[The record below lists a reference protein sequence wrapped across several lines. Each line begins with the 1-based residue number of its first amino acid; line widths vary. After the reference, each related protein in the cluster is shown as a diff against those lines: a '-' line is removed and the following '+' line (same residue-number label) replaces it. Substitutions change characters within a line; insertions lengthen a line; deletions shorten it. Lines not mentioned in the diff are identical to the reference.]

1 MDKQLLLTWGINLVF
16 AMLVAISYV
25 MYGLAF
31 HQVGDLPA
39 ERSLGA
45 FVRYGMAV
53 LLNPYFVAGLALA
66 LGGSL
71 VRLALFSLIG
81 IARSAL
87 VAELSLLLMLVFSF
101 LVFQEAPR
109 FPRDYIGG
117 LLIFIGSYIV
127 AG

>member
-1 MDKQLLLTWGINLVF
+1 MDRQLVLTWGINLLF
-16 AMLVAISYV
+16 ATMVAISYV
-25 MYGLAF
+25 LYGIAFHRVGGMPAEKDVLAFARYGL
-31 HQVGDLPA
+31 
-39 ERSLGA
+39 
-45 FVRYGMAV
+45 MV
-53 LLNPYFVAGLALA
+53 LTNPYFVAGLALA

-87 VAELSLLLMLVFSF
+87 AAELSLLLMIVFSF
-101 LVFQEAPR
+101 IVFQEAPR
-109 FPRDYIGG
+109 FPRDYLGG